1 MQVSTLDPTS
11 ASLTLSQG
19 GHGHISGTPGFA
31 GHDGD
36 TDTEQE
42 VRRMPRLLPQS
53 RLPSGDTATSGFTSQ
68 EKRTAPSSLK
78 EPVFSCVQLFE
89 FTNLEI
95 SILDILDFL
104 RIYRLYKSET
114 FLLRKT

>member
-11 ASLTLSQG
+11 DSLTLSQG
-19 GHGHISGTPGFA
+19 GHGHISGAPGFA
-31 GHDGD
+31 GHNGD

-42 VRRMPRLLPQS
+42 MRRMPKLL
-53 RLPSGDTATSGFTSQ
+53 LTSGDTATSGFTSQ
-68 EKRTAPSSLK
+68 KKRTAPSSLK
-78 EPVFSCVQLFE
+78 VPVFSCVQLFE
-89 FTNLEI
+89 FTNLEM

-114 FLLRKT
+114 FRL